1 MAIFGDATA
10 QANNDAEF
18 GDSML
23 KMAVFIA
30 FQRDLSYLID
40 FC

>member
-1 MAIFGDATA
+1 MAIFGTTAA

-18 GDSML
+18 GSYML

-30 FQRDLSYLID
+30 FQSDL
-40 FC
+40 FF